1 LKEAASPNAP
11 PGGHGISFREALVV
25 WIRVA
30 AYSFGGPAGQ
40 IAVMQ
45 KILVDEKRW
54 FSQARFL
61 HAMNYTMLLPGP
73 EAQQLATYGGWMLH
87 GWRGGLT
94 AGGLFIL
101 PGFVAILALSVLY
114 AGFRDVAL
122 VAAIFFGLKP
132 AVLAIV
138 LEAMVRIG
146 RRALRNRLMLAIAGL
161 AFLAIFAF
169 GVSFPIIV
177 GVAALS
183 GYLGQMFSEDRF
195 LVVRGPGG
203 APGNAAGGAARM
215 GPGDATGPALDV
227 ESLFDDQEVA
237 AAMPRISN
245 TVGTA
250 LLWLGIWWVPILLL
264 ALVLGWD
271 NILVTEGLFFSKV
284 AVVTFGG
291 AYAVLAYIAQQAVE
305 VYGWLAP
312 GEMLDGLGMAETTP
326 GPLIQVVQFVG
337 FMGGFRNPGAL
348 DPMVAGVLGSI
359 VTTWATFAPCFL
371 WIFTGAPWI
380 ESLRGRKALSAILS
394 AITAAVVGVI
404 LNLAL
409 WFGIHTLFR
418 ETRQVS
424 GVFDMTLPVLR
435 TADPGAI
442 GIGTAAFLVL
452 FGLRWGIA
460 GTLGVSV
467 ALGLVW
473 SFTFGG

>member
-1 LKEAASPNAP
+1 MTEDGSQPADA
-11 PGGHGISFREALVV
+11 GGHGVSFQEALMV

-101 PGFVAILALSVLY
+101 PGFVAVLALSVLY
-114 AGFRDVAL
+114 AGFRDMAF

-146 RRALRNRLMLAIAGL
+146 RRALRNRIMLTIAAL

-169 GVSFPIIV
+169 GVSFPIII
-177 GVAALS
+177 GAAALT
-183 GYLGQMFSEDRF
+183 GYLGQRVWGDRF
-195 LVVRGPGG
+195 L
-203 APGNAAGGAARM
+203 AARGGEEM
-215 GPGDATGPALDV
+215 ASRAPAAT
-227 ESLFDDQEVA
+227 SLFDDRQVA
-237 AAMPRISN
+237 AAAPRIS
-245 TVGTA
+245 TTLGTA
-250 LLWLGIWWVPILLL
+250 VLWLGIWWVPILLL
-264 ALVLGWD
+264 ALILGSD

-337 FMGGFRNPGAL
+337 FMGAFRNPGSL
-348 DPMVAGVLGSI
+348 DPMMAGLMGSI

-371 WIFTGAPWI
+371 WIFAGAPWI
-380 ESLRGRKALSAILS
+380 ESLRGRKALTAVLS

-418 ETRQVS
+418 DTRQV
-424 GVFDMTLPVLR
+424 GGAFDMTLPVLR
-435 TADPGAI
+435 TADFGAI
-442 GIGTAAFLVL
+442 GIGIVAFLVL
-452 FGLRWGIA
+452 FGLRWGIF

-467 ALGLVW
+467 LLGLAW
-473 SFTFGG
+473 SFTLGG